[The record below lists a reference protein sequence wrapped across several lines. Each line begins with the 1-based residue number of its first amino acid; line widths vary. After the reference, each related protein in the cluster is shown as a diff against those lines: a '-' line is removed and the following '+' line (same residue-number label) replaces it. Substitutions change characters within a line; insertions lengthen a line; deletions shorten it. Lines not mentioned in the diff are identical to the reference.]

1 MCGVLVAQV
10 LQRSCSWPAQVAV
23 LLVFDENKGVG
34 AAKIRGKTFRP
45 KPHPFCPGLLLDT
58 QKRTQK
64 PLAMPAK
71 VTAKSKPQ

>member
-23 LLVFDENKGVG
+23 LWVFDENKGVG

-45 KPHPFCPGLLLDT
+45 NPTRFVQVCFSTL
-58 QKRTQK
+58 
-64 PLAMPAK
+64 
-71 VTAKSKPQ
+71 KSALKNR